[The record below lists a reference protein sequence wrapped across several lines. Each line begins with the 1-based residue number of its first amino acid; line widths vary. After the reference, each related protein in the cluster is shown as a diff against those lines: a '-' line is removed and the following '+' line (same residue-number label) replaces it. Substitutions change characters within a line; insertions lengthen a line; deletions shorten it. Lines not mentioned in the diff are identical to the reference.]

1 MVDPFVEYNDL
12 FSKDVE
18 RLGGYNTLMKN
29 IHIMLEDNCNRY
41 RVIQKKSLCVTEED
55 IPTGSIDIVFLDGDH
70 SYESV
75 SKDLPFWYDKLSKGG
90 ILMGNDYS
98 RKSSGTK
105 RSVDNF
111 VKENNLIIEFID
123 RKNYPIYKITKH

>member
-1 MVDPFVEYNDL
+1 
-12 FSKDVE
+12 
-18 RLGGYNTLMKN
+18 
-29 IHIMLEDNCNRY
+29 MLEDNCNRY